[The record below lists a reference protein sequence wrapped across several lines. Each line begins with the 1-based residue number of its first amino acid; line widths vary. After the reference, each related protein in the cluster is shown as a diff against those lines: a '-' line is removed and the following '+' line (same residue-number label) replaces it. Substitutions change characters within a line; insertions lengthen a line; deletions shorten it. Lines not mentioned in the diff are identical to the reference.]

1 MEKRLSK
8 QKSVNFPKKADNG
21 GEVGNER
28 GDRRRRSFKFSK
40 KFPFVKGNK
49 DEEEAGAVVG
59 VGQAGPIYEAVQL
72 QESES
77 GMLIVKCI
85 CTYIH
90 TYTNTHVHMYIHTL
104 IHMYI
109 HTLIHMYIHTYI
121 H

>member
-8 QKSVNFPKKADNG
+8 QKSVNFPKKSDSG

-49 DEEEAGAVVG
+49 DEEDAGAEG
-59 VGQAGPIYEAVQL
+59 GEGQAGPVYEAVQL
-72 QESES
+72 QESKS

-85 CTYIH
+85 CTY
-90 TYTNTHVHMYIHTL
+90 VHTL
-104 IHMYI
+104 IHMYV
-109 HTLIHMYIHTYI
+109 HTYVCTYI
-121 H
+121 QA